1 VKSEY
6 IVKKKCKFIDKED
19 YSNEEN
25 CCADTSIT
33 LKDGHVICSNCG
45 CVLGQNLVE
54 DQRRAYDFE
63 EINKKIQNSPRW
75 REFGPRTI
83 IPNTSIDSKGQS
95 IEPQGK
101 RLFTRLSKI
110 QNSLISSIERN
121 FWESKP
127 KLNLFASKL
136 NLPEYI
142 KETAWKIYMVVVKKK
157 LTMGRSIDGFI
168 AASLYAAIRI
178 HEFPRLLEDVCD
190 ASMNPRRSVI
200 KFLGLL
206 NREILPELSLSYKPI
221 TFEQLVFKFGND
233 LYLSMDIQKKALEL
247 LSKVKRNGISYI
259 GKDPKG
265 FAASALYLSAKKTSE
280 RKSQSEI
287 AKIAKIT
294 EVTLRNRVNDITN
307 KLQIT

>member
-1 VKSEY
+1 MKNINRVNNICRFNNK
-6 IVKKKCKFIDKED
+6 DD
-19 YSNEEN
+19 YYNEEN
-25 CCADTSIT
+25 CCADPSIT
-33 LKDGHVICSNCG
+33 LKDGHIICLNCG

-54 DQRRAYDFE
+54 DQRRAYDLE
-63 EINKKIQNSPRW
+63 EINKKIQNSPKW
-75 REFGPRTI
+75 RDFGPRTI
-83 IPNTSIDSKGQS
+83 IPNTNFDSKGQS

-101 RLFTRLSKI
+101 RLFIRLSKI

-157 LTMGRSIDGFI
+157 MTMGRSIEGFI

-178 HEFPRLLEDVCD
+178 HEFPRLLEDICD
-190 ASMNPRRSVI
+190 ASMVNRRSVI

-206 NREILPELSLSYKPI
+206 NREILPELSLFYKPI
-221 TFEQLVFKFGND
+221 TFEQLVFKFGNE
-233 LYLSMDIQKKALEL
+233 LCLSMNIQKKALEI
-247 LSKVKRNGISYI
+247 LSKVKGNGISYI

-265 FAASALYLSAKKTSE
+265 YAASALYIVAKKTSE

-287 AKIAKIT
+287 AKTAKIT
-294 EVTLRNRVNDITN
+294 EVTLRNRINDIA
-307 KLQIT
+307 KKI